1 MSSEFVLRLVH
12 LLTWYKPE
20 PKNTPE
26 AEGIDLTFIQT
37 IWENIVPGQQA
48 FTYQGFCSPSEDLM
62 KALSPR
68 GKTAYV
74 CKMICEVMCPNKNC
88 SVN

>member
-37 IWENIVPGQQA
+37 IWENIVPGQ
-48 FTYQGFCSPSEDLM
+48 
-62 KALSPR
+62 
-68 GKTAYV
+68 
-74 CKMICEVMCPNKNC
+74 
-88 SVN
+88 

>member
-37 IWENIVPGQQA
+37 IWENIVPGECVGSVAQLCPTLATIACQA
-48 FTYQGFCSPSEDLM
+48 P
-62 KALSPR
+62 LSMR
-68 GKTAYV
+68 FSRQEY
-74 CKMICEVMCPNKNC
+74 
-88 SVN
+88 